1 MDNSP
6 SIAVLRGMK
15 KAGLDF
21 VVSVPCVNL
30 KELISMVDKD
40 PDIIHVPVTREE
52 EGVGVCAGAYMG
64 GRRTAMLMQ
73 NSGLGNSINAL
84 ASLNKLYGIPLLMI
98 MSHRGVEGEPVC
110 AQVPMGDLTMP
121 LLETMNIPFFVPASK
136 TEAEGAIVEA
146 MTTAQEKRSPVAIL
160 FKIGFWRL

>member
-6 SIAVLRGMK
+6 SAAVLRGMK
-15 KAGLDF
+15 EAGVDF

-30 KELISMVDKD
+30 KDLILMVEND
-40 PDIIHVPVTREE
+40 PEIIHVPVTREE

-64 GRRTAMLMQ
+64 GKRTAMLMQ

-110 AQVPMGDLTMP
+110 AQVPMGELTPP
-121 LLETMNIPFFVPASK
+121 LLERMDIPFFVPASQ
-136 TEAEGAIVEA
+136 TEAEGTIFEA
-146 MTTAQEKRSPVAIL
+146 MAIAQENRSPVAIL

>member
-6 SIAVLRGMK
+6 SAAVLRGMK
-15 KAGLDF
+15 KAGVDF

-30 KELISMVDKD
+30 KDILLMVENDS
-40 PDIIHVPVTREE
+40 DIIHVPVTREE

-64 GRRTAMLMQ
+64 GKRTAILMQ

-84 ASLNKLYGIPLLMI
+84 ASLNKLYGIPLIMI

-110 AQVPMGDLTMP
+110 AQVPMGELTP
-121 LLETMNIPFFVPASK
+121 HLLETMNIPYFVPSSK
-136 TEAEGAIVEA
+136 QDAEDTIVKAINI
-146 MTTAQEKRSPVAIL
+146 AQEKLSPVAVL
-160 FKIGFWRL
+160 LKIGFWRL

>member
-15 KAGLDF
+15 KAGVDF

-30 KELISMVDKD
+30 KNLILMVEKE

-64 GRRTAMLMQ
+64 GKRTAILMQ

-98 MSHRGVEGEPVC
+98 MSHRGVQGEPVC
-110 AQVPMGDLTMP
+110 AQVPMGELTP
-121 LLETMNIPFFVPASK
+121 GLLETMDIPYFVPSSK
-136 TEAEGAIVEA
+136 QEAEAKIVEA
-146 MTTAQEKRSPVAIL
+146 MATAQETRSPVAVL
-160 FKIGFWRL
+160 LKISFWGL

>member
-1 MDNSP
+1 MNNSP
-6 SIAVLRGMK
+6 STAVLRGMK
-15 KAGLDF
+15 KAGVDF

-30 KELISMVDKD
+30 KDLILMVDKD

-64 GRRTAMLMQ
+64 GKRTAILMQ

-110 AQVPMGDLTMP
+110 AQVPMGELTP
-121 LLETMNIPFFVPASK
+121 HLLETMDIPFFVPASK
-136 TEAEGAIVEA
+136 PEAEDLIFEA
-146 MTTAQEKRSPVAIL
+146 MSIAQEKRSPVAVL
-160 FKIGFWRL
+160 LKIGFWRL